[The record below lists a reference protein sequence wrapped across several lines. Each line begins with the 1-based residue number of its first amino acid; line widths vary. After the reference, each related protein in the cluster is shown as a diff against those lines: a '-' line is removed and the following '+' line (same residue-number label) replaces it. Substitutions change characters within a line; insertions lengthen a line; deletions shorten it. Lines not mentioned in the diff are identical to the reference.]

1 MQPKVSVVVPVY
13 NTKKYLSECLQSI
26 TSQTYK
32 NLEIIVV
39 DDGSTDGSDKICDYF
54 SSKDRRI
61 KVIHKKNEG
70 VVVARKTGYEMATG
84 EYLATV
90 DSDDWIE
97 PTMYQDMVEEILK
110 ENVDFVSVGYCR
122 EYADGIKKTSTQTKK
137 YIILDNSHSQDIL
150 KETITGTRS
159 CLVFMQWSKL
169 VKADIQKKVFS
180 AIPNY
185 LQTGDDDLNFIY
197 LLYYSTSALQIEK
210 PYYHYRMHG
219 ESLSNELTGSAFR
232 NYLPLLYETDIAIM
246 NLYPCIEHSLLD
258 LWDVKRCV
266 SLLNRSKQ
274 NKAWL
279 INMYKF
285 PYPKKLIKK
294 SVVIYGAG
302 NVGQGFISDLS
313 LYENIKIVKWVDKNY
328 KRYSFEYRTVEP
340 VESIYTLSF
349 DYLIIAV
356 LNKNTASE
364 IIHELEQRGITL
376 DKILW
381 EKPIVMGES
390 I

>member
-185 LQTGDDDLNFIY
+185 LQTG
-197 LLYYSTSALQIEK
+197 
-210 PYYHYRMHG
+210 
-219 ESLSNELTGSAFR
+219 
-232 NYLPLLYETDIAIM
+232 
-246 NLYPCIEHSLLD
+246 
-258 LWDVKRCV
+258 
-266 SLLNRSKQ
+266 
-274 NKAWL
+274 
-279 INMYKF
+279 
-285 PYPKKLIKK
+285 
-294 SVVIYGAG
+294 
-302 NVGQGFISDLS
+302 
-313 LYENIKIVKWVDKNY
+313 
-328 KRYSFEYRTVEP
+328 
-340 VESIYTLSF
+340 
-349 DYLIIAV
+349 
-356 LNKNTASE
+356 
-364 IIHELEQRGITL
+364 
-376 DKILW
+376 
-381 EKPIVMGES
+381 
-390 I
+390 

>member
-1 MQPKVSVVVPVY
+1 
-13 NTKKYLSECLQSI
+13 
-26 TSQTYK
+26 
-32 NLEIIVV
+32 
-39 DDGSTDGSDKICDYF
+39 
-54 SSKDRRI
+54 
-61 KVIHKKNEG
+61 
-70 VVVARKTGYEMATG
+70 
-84 EYLATV
+84 
-90 DSDDWIE
+90 
-97 PTMYQDMVEEILK
+97 
-110 ENVDFVSVGYCR
+110 
-122 EYADGIKKTSTQTKK
+122 
-137 YIILDNSHSQDIL
+137 
-150 KETITGTRS
+150 
-159 CLVFMQWSKL
+159 
-169 VKADIQKKVFS
+169 
-180 AIPNY
+180 
-185 LQTGDDDLNFIY
+185 
-197 LLYYSTSALQIEK
+197 
-210 PYYHYRMHG
+210 MHG

>member
-180 AIPNY
+180 VIW
-185 LQTGDDDLNFIY
+185 TVSFI
-197 LLYYSTSALQIEK
+197 TVITFCSAL
-210 PYYHYRMHG
+210 PN
-219 ESLSNELTGSAFR
+219 LSSG
-232 NYLPLLYETDIAIM
+232 
-246 NLYPCIEHSLLD
+246 
-258 LWDVKRCV
+258 
-266 SLLNRSKQ
+266 
-274 NKAWL
+274 
-279 INMYKF
+279 
-285 PYPKKLIKK
+285 
-294 SVVIYGAG
+294 
-302 NVGQGFISDLS
+302 
-313 LYENIKIVKWVDKNY
+313 
-328 KRYSFEYRTVEP
+328 
-340 VESIYTLSF
+340 
-349 DYLIIAV
+349 
-356 LNKNTASE
+356 
-364 IIHELEQRGITL
+364 
-376 DKILW
+376 
-381 EKPIVMGES
+381 
-390 I
+390 